1 MVSILPVFEDERE
14 KRNGEA
20 EKRGREENGRRKKG
34 GKDETRAR
42 ERGTNSQTAPI
53 APMRIGASL

>member
-1 MVSILPVFEDERE
+1 MFEDERE